1 MREVFTTNFLFGV
14 EGEVNGF
21 LKEFE
26 GDFAESTA
34 TL

>member
-14 EGEVNGF
+14 DGEVNGF

-26 GDFAESTA
+26 GDFASTPA